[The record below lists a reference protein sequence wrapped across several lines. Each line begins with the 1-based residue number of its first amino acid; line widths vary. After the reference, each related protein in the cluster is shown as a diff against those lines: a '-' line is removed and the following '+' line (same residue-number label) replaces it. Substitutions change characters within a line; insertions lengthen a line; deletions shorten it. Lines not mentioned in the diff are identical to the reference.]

1 MYNYTD
7 ILSCVTCRKADQLLM
22 ELTQPQPLSELLV
35 EQNSGLEDS
44 LVATPSSLPLT
55 LRVRCRGKI
64 HRFAV
69 NKVPNEGWV
78 LGSKTL
84 DTETGIL
91 AWFEERK
98 GINL

>member
-7 ILSCVTCRKADQLLM
+7 VLSCVTCRKADQLLM
-22 ELTQPQPLSELLV
+22 ELTQPQPLSEL
-35 EQNSGLEDS
+35 LEDS

-69 NKVPNEGWV
+69 NKVY
-78 LGSKTL
+78 TQ
-84 DTETGIL
+84 
-91 AWFEERK
+91 
-98 GINL
+98 

>member
-1 MYNYTD
+1 
-7 ILSCVTCRKADQLLM
+7 M

-35 EQNSGLEDS
+35 EQGSGLEDS

-69 NKVPNEGWV
+69 NKVPNEGRCWEARFW
-78 LGSKTL
+78 TL
-84 DTETGIL
+84 KQESLND
-91 AWFEERK
+91 
-98 GINL
+98 